1 MVRVVCADFYCYV
14 STRPLRQMQRS
25 RLQPFVNDGF
35 QRVNG
40 KMKAYYYQIDECGFT
55 RDTGPL

>member
-14 STRPLRQMQRS
+14 STGPLHQAQRS
-25 RLQPFVNDGF
+25 RLQPFVNDGRQGVNKKVKIFHF
-35 QRVNG
+35 QRDDG
-40 KMKAYYYQIDECGFT
+40 RIT

>member
-14 STRPLRQMQRS
+14 STGPLRQTQRS
-25 RLQPFVNDGF
+25 NPQPFVKDSRQGM
-35 QRVNG
+35 NG
-40 KMKAYYYQIDECGFT
+40 KMKFLDFQMDGDRIT

>member
-14 STRPLRQMQRS
+14 STGPLRQTQRS
-25 RLQPFVNDGF
+25 RSQSFVNGGRQGVNKKVKIFHFQMDDG
-35 QRVNG
+35 R
-40 KMKAYYYQIDECGFT
+40 IT